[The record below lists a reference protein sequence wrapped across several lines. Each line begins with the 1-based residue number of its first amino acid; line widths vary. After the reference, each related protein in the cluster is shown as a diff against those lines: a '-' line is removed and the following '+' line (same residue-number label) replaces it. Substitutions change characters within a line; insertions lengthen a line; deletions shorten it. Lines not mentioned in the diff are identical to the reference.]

1 MNMAD
6 HENDQVVTAEQFTSG
21 KKGVSSVTSKLEAT
35 VTSTALPY
43 LLMGE
48 HCLTAAVTGH
58 TTEHT
63 RTTTCAMPPKQEHI
77 MCCAVE

>member
-43 LLMGE
+43 LLGE